1 VSLPGVRRTA
11 VLLLLGSSPV
21 MPGGVVAQA
30 WSVDAYAG
38 QASYA
43 IAPATVD
50 SRNGVLGLRF
60 NQDRRFLQVAGG
72 VPLSDTDVAWGV
84 LGLGDR
90 LAFRRGGLEAGVDA
104 FLVAHGQRDP
114 VSEVTGQGLLAEF
127 LPVVSRNAG
136 SAVLEI
142 RSGLRWY
149 GARLGEADWTRA
161 FWTSEL
167 RGTTDP
173 APDLRLEAGLR
184 HYLGGERETY
194 TQAGLSAT
202 TILGPAIV
210 QGSLGHWVNPPGDAD
225 PEWGVVAGIPLGGR
239 GQLFASVRHESFD
252 PHYLTPPRSSWGVG
266 VSLRVGRPPE
276 PVPAAGPEVR
286 PGGGVVL
293 RIPLRDSPSP
303 PLVAG
308 DFTGWEPLPM
318 ERHGTEWRFRVRLS
332 PGAYRYAFRSADG
345 EWFVP
350 ESVPNRMDD
359 GMGGWVAVLV
369 VP

>member
-1 VSLPGVRRTA
+1 MSPPGVGRPSLL
-11 VLLLLGSSPV
+11 VLFVALPLI
-21 MPGGVVAQA
+21 PGGVAAQA

-43 IAPATVD
+43 IAPSTVD

-60 NQDRRFLQVAGG
+60 NQDRRFFQISGG

-104 FLVAHGQRDP
+104 SLAAHGQRDP
-114 VSEVTGQGLLAEF
+114 VADVTGQGLLAEV
-127 LPVVSRNAG
+127 LPVVSRNVG
-136 SAVLEI
+136 PAVLEV

-167 RGTTDP
+167 RGTVDP
-173 APDLRLEAGLR
+173 ASNLRLETGLR
-184 HYLGGERETY
+184 HHRGGEGEAY
-194 TQAGLSAT
+194 TRAVLSAT

-210 QGSLGHWVNPPGDAD
+210 QGSLGHWVEGPHGVD
-225 PEWGVVAGIPLGGR
+225 PEWGVVAGVPLGGR

-252 PHYLTPPRSSWGVG
+252 PHYLMPPRTSWGVG
-266 VSLRVGRPPE
+266 VSLRVGRLPA
-276 PVPAAGPEVR
+276 PVPAAGPELR
-286 PGGGVVL
+286 PQGGVIL
-293 RIPLRDSPSP
+293 RMPLRDSHSP

-308 DFTGWEPLPM
+308 DFTGWEPRPM
-318 ERHGTEWRFRVRLS
+318 ERHGTEWRFRIRLP
-332 PGAYRYAFRSADG
+332 PGAYRYAFVSAQG

-359 GMGGWVAVLV
+359 GMGGWVAVVV